1 MAEQFN
7 IISEQD
13 NCTVVT
19 KYEPQQRSGNA
30 YQSEAELEQWLIT
43 QLQHQGYEYPTIRNE
58 EELLLNLRKELGEVN
73 DIVLSDKE
81 WSNLLQEISND
92 TLTLE
97 DKADMIQRA
106 NTAIEIER
114 DNGTKTNI
122 HLLHKDNV
130 FKNRLQVINQ
140 YVPDGGTHDNRYDV
154 SILVNG
160 LPLVHIELKRRGVS
174 IKEAFNQINRYARES
189 FWAGKGMFDYIQLFV
204 ISNGTETK
212 YYSNTTRYAR
222 EQ

>member
-7 IISEQD
+7 IIAEQEQS
-13 NCTVVT
+13 TVVAR
-19 KYEPQQRSGNA
+19 YEPTPRSGNA

-43 QLQHQGYEYPTIRNE
+43 QLQHQGYDYPNIHNE
-58 EELLLNLRKELGEVN
+58 EELMQNLRQQLGEAN
-73 DIVLSDKE
+73 NIVFSDKE
-81 WSNLLQEISND
+81 WQSLLEKIANEK
-92 TLTLE
+92 LTMA
-97 DKADMIQRA
+97 DKAELIQKD
-106 NTAIEIER
+106 NTAIDLER
-114 DNGTKTNI
+114 DNGTTTNI

-140 YVPDGGTHDNRYDV
+140 YVPEGGTHANRYDV
-154 SILVNG
+154 TILVNG

-189 FWAGKGMFDYIQLFV
+189 FWAGEGMFDYIQIFV

-212 YYSNTTRYAR
+212 Y
-222 EQ
+222 

>member
-7 IISEQD
+7 IIAEQD

-43 QLQHQGYEYPTIRNE
+43 LLQHQGYEYPTIRNE

-97 DKADMIQRA
+97 DKDR
-106 NTAIEIER
+106 
-114 DNGTKTNI
+114 KS
-122 HLLHKDNV
+122 V
-130 FKNRLQVINQ
+130 V
-140 YVPDGGTHDNRYDV
+140 
-154 SILVNG
+154 
-160 LPLVHIELKRRGVS
+160 
-174 IKEAFNQINRYARES
+174 
-189 FWAGKGMFDYIQLFV
+189 
-204 ISNGTETK
+204 
-212 YYSNTTRYAR
+212 
-222 EQ
+222 